1 MPDLANSHTASCSI
15 CCEQVIVLSKSAVST
30 VMGAVGFICYEQVVN
45 YDMGTQRLSKQD
57 ESANGLSSF
66 LLLLLFS
73 PPLSN
78 YNCFAGGLLELYQVT
93 GETKWLQ
100 WCQKLQT
107 TLDEL
112 FWDQAAGEKVHACI
126 VFVSIVFNFHHDHL
140 GSPPPSPL
148 LGFTGTFKSL
158 MQILFA
164 T

>member
-73 PPLSN
+73 PPLQITT
-78 YNCFAGGLLELYQVT
+78 ALQV
-93 GETKWLQ
+93 GFSSCTK
-100 WCQKLQT
+100 
-107 TLDEL
+107 
-112 FWDQAAGEKVHACI
+112 
-126 VFVSIVFNFHHDHL
+126 
-140 GSPPPSPL
+140 
-148 LGFTGTFKSL
+148 
-158 MQILFA
+158 
-164 T
+164 

>member
-1 MPDLANSHTASCSI
+1 M
-15 CCEQVIVLSKSAVST
+15 
-30 VMGAVGFICYEQVVN
+30 
-45 YDMGTQRLSKQD
+45 
-57 ESANGLSSF
+57 
-66 LLLLLFS
+66 
-73 PPLSN
+73 
-78 YNCFAGGLLELYQVT
+78 T